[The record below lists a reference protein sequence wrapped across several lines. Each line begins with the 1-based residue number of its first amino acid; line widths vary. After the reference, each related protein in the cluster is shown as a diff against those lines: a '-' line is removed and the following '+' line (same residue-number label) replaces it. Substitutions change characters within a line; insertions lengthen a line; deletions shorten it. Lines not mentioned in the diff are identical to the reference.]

1 MVTLAALYAL
11 GATEERRA
19 DVDRL
24 LNDNITNGC
33 LQGAQLQF
41 YQGVASAR
49 FNYENM
55 ACIGEAGLNTVGN
68 CVKDISR

>member
-11 GATEERRA
+11 GATEERSA

-24 LNDNITNGC
+24 LNETNTNGC

-41 YQGVASAR
+41 YQCVASAK

-55 ACIGEAGLNTVGN
+55 ACIGEAGLITVGS